1 MERLINKRIILFIVS
16 LLFFYVEGSV
26 LSLFIQTGDKGPL
39 YLGITMIACATFIW
53 LSAVFNIRF
62 FYFFA
67 LIILTA
73 VCGYLLFMTIVMAL
87 FFGRTIHWVLLI
99 PTFLNLA
106 ILGYLFHQNTILFHG
121 SPAGAAITLRRSGRR
136 TGRGRK
142 GGA

>member
-1 MERLINKRIILFIVS
+1 MERLINKRIILYIAS
-16 LLFFYVEGSV
+16 LLFFYVEGGV

-53 LSAVFNIRF
+53 ISAIFNSRF

-87 FFGRTIHWVLLI
+87 FFGRTIHWALLI
-99 PTFLNLA
+99 PAFLNLA
-106 ILGYLFHQNTILFHG
+106 ILGYLFHQNTILFQSVRGIIVH
-121 SPAGAAITLRRSGRR
+121 RS
-136 TGRGRK
+136 RK
-142 GGA
+142 EK